1 MAALAGTTLVWRGTP
16 LDRLWAV
23 NRPAY
28 TQLAPIGSTVGPLF
42 LLLSA
47 ALMAAAAGW
56 FKLRLWGWR
65 LTVGIIAVQVAGGFV
80 NLLRGE
86 FLRGGT
92 GLTIAGALMLY
103 ILQSKVRASFH

>member
-28 TQLAPIGSTVGPLF
+28 MQLAPIGSTVAPLF
-42 LLLSA
+42 FLLSA
-47 ALMAAAAGW
+47 TLAAAASGW

-65 LTVGIIAVQVAGGFV
+65 LTVGIITVHVAGDFV
-80 NLLRGE
+80 NLLRGD

-92 GLTIAGALMLY
+92 GFTIAGVLLFYLLRPRA
-103 ILQSKVRASFH
+103 RASFH